1 MKSLSAM
8 FKVEA
13 TKPPTLTEAPLPNKM
28 PFGFTRNTLPLAV
41 KLPRM
46 LDGSA
51 PSTRLRTTEL
61 LLGCTKRTASP
72 DAMLKLCQL
81 MTAFCVDWLMVVLP
95 ATVLMLAP
103 PAATTPP
110 TGSAK
115 ALPPKDRATEMAKAC
130 SAKHTLAPVPP
141 VPWLQDEVFL
151 PALLAFSETAT
162 KVPVVSFQMDR

>member
-1 MKSLSAM
+1 MKSPSAM
-8 FKVEA
+8 FRVEA
-13 TKPPTLTEAPLPNKM
+13 TRPPTFTDEPLPNRM

-51 PSTRLRTTEL
+51 PSTRFRVTEL

-72 DAMLKLCQL
+72 EATLKLCQL

-95 ATVLMLAP
+95 AAVLMLAP

-110 TGSAK
+110 AGPAK
-115 ALPPKDRATEMAKAC
+115 ALPPKARATEMASAC
-130 SAKHTLAPVPP
+130 RVKPVPAPVAL
-141 VPWLQDEVFL
+141 LQDDVFL
-151 PALLAFSETAT
+151 PALFAFSE
-162 KVPVVSFQMDR
+162 